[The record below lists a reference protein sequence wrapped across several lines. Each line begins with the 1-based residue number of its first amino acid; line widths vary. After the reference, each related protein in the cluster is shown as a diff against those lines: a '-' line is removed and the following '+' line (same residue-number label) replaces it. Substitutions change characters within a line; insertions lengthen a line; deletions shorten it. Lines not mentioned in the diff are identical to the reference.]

1 MTPGRCA
8 RCGAELPPGPYGR
21 RDTCA
26 ACGADLHACLQCDF
40 YTPGAYNDC
49 REPQA
54 DRVVDKERSNFCD
67 LFRPATR
74 AAVLGERS
82 ARDEARAKLDAL
94 FKKR

>member
-1 MTPGRCA
+1 VSCA
-8 RCGAELPPGPYGR
+8 RCGAALPAGPCGR

-26 ACGADLHACLQCDF
+26 SCGADLHACIQCDF
-40 YTPGAYNDC
+40 YAPGAYNDC

-67 LFRPATR
+67 YFRPATG
-74 AAVLGERS
+74 AGPKGATS
-82 ARDEARAKLDAL
+82 ARDEARARLDAL

>member
-1 MTPGRCA
+1 MSCVC
-8 RCGAELPPGPYGR
+8 CGAGLPQGPYGR

-26 ACGADLHACLQCDF
+26 SCGADLHTCVQCDF

-67 LFRPATR
+67 LFRPAAGPKAA
-74 AAVLGERS
+74 AAV
-82 ARDEARAKLDAL
+82 RDEARARLDAL
-94 FKKR
+94 FKKG